1 MSVQSGR
8 DILIRIG
15 DGGDPPVFTAAAGL
29 RLKTISL
36 NARLVD
42 VTNADSVGGW
52 RELLDGAGLK
62 TCAVSGSGVFV
73 DAAADARI
81 RQAFFDR
88 SADSWQLLIPDFGTL
103 TGAFQVAALDY
114 AGRHDGE
121 ASWSMSLASAGPLV
135 FEAL

>member
-15 DGGDPPVFTAAAGL
+15 DGGDPPVYTAAAGL

>member
-1 MSVQSGR
+1 MTVQSGR

-36 NARLVD
+36 NARLID
-42 VTNADSVGGW
+42 VTHADSVGGW

-88 SADSWQLLIPDFGTL
+88 SCDNWQLVIPDFGTL

>member
-42 VTNADSVGGW
+42 VTHADSVGGW
-52 RELLDGAGLK
+52 RELMDGAGLK

-88 SADSWQLLIPDFGTL
+88 SCDSWQLVIPDFGTL

-121 ASWSMSLASAGPLV
+121 ATWSMSLASAGPLV
-135 FEAL
+135 FAAL

>member
-15 DGGDPPVFTAAAGL
+15 DGGDPPVYTAAAGL

-73 DAAADARI
+73 DAAMMVKR
-81 RQAFFDR
+81 
-88 SADSWQLLIPDFGTL
+88 
-103 TGAFQVAALDY
+103 
-114 AGRHDGE
+114 AGR
-121 ASWSMSLASAGPLV
+121 
-135 FEAL
+135 

>member
-15 DGGDPPVFTAAAGL
+15 DSADPPVFTSAAGL

>member
-1 MSVQSGR
+1 MTVQSGR

-15 DGGDPPVFTAAAGL
+15 DGGDPPAFTAAAGL

-36 NARLVD
+36 NARLID
-42 VTNADSVGGW
+42 VTHADSVGGW

-88 SADSWQLLIPDFGTL
+88 SCDNWQLVIPDFGTL

>member
-15 DGGDPPVFTAAAGL
+15 DSADPPVFTSAAGL

-52 RELLDGAGLK
+52 RELMDGAGLK

>member
-15 DGGDPPVFTAAAGL
+15 DGGDPPVYTAAAGL

-121 ASWSMSLASAGPLV
+121 ASWSMSLASAGSLA

>member
-114 AGRHDGE
+114 AGRHHGE

>member
-52 RELLDGAGLK
+52 RELMDGAGLK

>member
-36 NARLVD
+36 NARLID
-42 VTNADSVGGW
+42 VTHADSVDGW

-88 SADSWQLLIPDFGTL
+88 SCDNWQLVIPDFGTL

>member
-121 ASWSMSLASAGPLV
+121 ASWSMSLASAGPLA